1 MPGFELIGKE
11 EKRELDNLMDKS
23 GILFRHGFDNLRN
36 GVYKTR
42 EFEKN
47 FSNQM
52 NVQDALAVT
61 SGTAA
66 LLVALKAF
74 GIGQGDEVITQSF
87 TFVATV
93 EAIVESG
100 AKPIICDIDSTL
112 NLDPEALEAK
122 ISNKTKAIIV
132 VHMLGTPCNLNPII
146 KIAEKNKVNLEF
158 EASVCG
164 GVPIIRSLKEGLIAN
179 KIKKV
184 FGIFNGTSN
193 YILSSMDKENKSFN
207 EVLKNA
213 QRLGYAESNPTSDLN
228 GDDVASKL
236 KILSSLCFNSFLNK
250 NIHVEGIKDIDKDD
264 IKYAKK
270 LGYKIKLL
278 GYAELIGK
286 NIFQRVHPTL
296 IRNSSYVGSI
306 DGVLNAV
313 IIDGNPVGQSIIQG
327 EGAGPAATTSALI
340 SDISSILRGNIKFP
354 FSISNKERKN
364 LNFKDISER
373 FFSAYFRFNVTDK
386 PGVLS
391 NITQIFSRNKVSIK
405 RLVQD
410 PNKNKSSSSIII
422 ITHPSKDKSLNKII
436 QTINKRSYVKKRSKL
451 IRIDDE

>member
-1 MPGFELIGKE
+1 MRKLNIAIIGLGNIGRYLFNYLKKNKKILSKKNNCVPNVIYISAKNKKKNRGFKISKKIWLDNYLHATKNKNVDLIVELIGGAEGPAK
-11 EKRELDNLMDKS
+11 K
-23 GILFRHGFDNLRN
+23 
-36 GVYKTR
+36 
-42 EFEKN
+42 
-47 FSNQM
+47 
-52 NVQDALAVT
+52 
-61 SGTAA
+61 
-66 LLVALKAF
+66 LVFNALKNKKHVVTANKAL
-74 GIGQGDEVITQSF
+74 I
-87 TFVATV
+87 
-93 EAIVESG
+93 
-100 AKPIICDIDSTL
+100 AKYGNEL
-112 NLDPEALEAK
+112 A
-122 ISNKTKAIIV
+122 
-132 VHMLGTPCNLNPII
+132 

-179 KIKKV
+179 KIDKV

-207 EVLKNA
+207 DVLHKA
-213 QRLGYAESNPTSDLN
+213 KKLGYAESNPSSDLN
-228 GDDVASKL
+228 GDDVSAKL
-236 KILSSLCFNSFLNK
+236 KILSSLCFNSFLNN

-264 IKYAKK
+264 ISYAKK

-286 NIFQRVHPTL
+286 HIFQRVHPTL
-296 IRNSSYVGSI
+296 IRTSSYVASI

-313 IIDGNPVGQSIIQG
+313 IIDGVPVGQSIIQG

-354 FSISNKERKN
+354 FSISTKERKN
-364 LNFKDISER
+364 LNFRKISER
-373 FFSAYFRFNVTDK
+373 YFSAYFRFNVVDK

-391 NITQIFSRNKVSIK
+391 NITQIFSKNNVSIK

-410 PNKNKSSSSIII
+410 PNKNKGSSSIII

-436 QTINKRSYVKKRSKL
+436 KIINRRSYVKKRSKL
-451 IRIDDE
+451 IRIDEE

>member
-1 MPGFELIGKE
+1 MKKLNIAIIGLGNIGSYLYKYLNQNKKIISKKNNCIPNITYVSAKNKNRKRNFKINKKIWLNNYLDATKNKNVDLIVELIGGAEGPAK
-11 EKRELDNLMDKS
+11 KL
-23 GILFRHGFDNLRN
+23 
-36 GVYKTR
+36 V
-42 EFEKN
+42 FE
-47 FSNQM
+47 
-52 NVQDALAVT
+52 
-61 SGTAA
+61 
-66 LLVALKAF
+66 ALKNKKHVVTANKAL
-74 GIGQGDEVITQSF
+74 IAKYGDQLS
-87 TFVATV
+87 
-93 EAIVESG
+93 
-100 AKPIICDIDSTL
+100 
-112 NLDPEALEAK
+112 
-122 ISNKTKAIIV
+122 
-132 VHMLGTPCNLNPII
+132 

-179 KIKKV
+179 KINKV

-213 QRLGYAESNPTSDLN
+213 QKLGYAESNPTSDLN

-264 IKYAKK
+264 INYAKR

>member
-1 MPGFELIGKE
+1 MKKMNIAIIGLGNIGSYLFKYLKKNKKILSKKNNCIPNIRYISAKNKNRKRGIKINKKIWLNNYLDATKNKDIDLIVELIGGSEGPAK
-11 EKRELDNLMDKS
+11 K
-23 GILFRHGFDNLRN
+23 
-36 GVYKTR
+36 
-42 EFEKN
+42 
-47 FSNQM
+47 
-52 NVQDALAVT
+52 
-61 SGTAA
+61 
-66 LLVALKAF
+66 LVFNALKNKKHVVTANKAL
-74 GIGQGDEVITQSF
+74 IAKYGDQLS
-87 TFVATV
+87 
-93 EAIVESG
+93 
-100 AKPIICDIDSTL
+100 
-112 NLDPEALEAK
+112 
-122 ISNKTKAIIV
+122 
-132 VHMLGTPCNLNPII
+132 
-146 KIAEKNKVNLEF
+146 KIAEINKVNLEF

-179 KIKKV
+179 KINKV

-193 YILSSMDKENKSFN
+193 FILSSMEKENKTFK
-207 EVLKNA
+207 EVLYNA
-213 QRLGYAESNPTSDLN
+213 QKLGYAESNPTSDLN

-236 KILSSLCFNSFLNK
+236 KILSSLCFNSYLNK
-250 NIHVEGIKDIDKDD
+250 NIHVEGIKDIDKED
-264 IKYAKK
+264 INYAKR

-296 IRNSSYVGSI
+296 IRDSSYVGSI

-313 IIDGNPVGQSIIQG
+313 IIDGNPVGRSIIQG

-436 QTINKRSYVKKRSKL
+436 QTINKRSYVKKRPKL